1 MKPEER
7 RNRIAELVRQSGRV
21 AVEELAETLGTS
33 RETVRRDLTLLSNQ
47 GALRKVH
54 GGATTAQTAS
64 ESPLAERRAQ
74 ARTEKMMIGRTA
86 AALFKSGDSLLI
98 DSGTTTIFFAE
109 QLALRG
115 PFTVITNSTLVAQ
128 ELWASPQRGNI
139 HLLGGSYFGD
149 GYEILG
155 PQVVEQIQK
164 VHADHAVLTVGA
176 VDPAGRIMDFN
187 GDEAYVARAMIAS
200 AREVTVL
207 ADASKLGRHAL
218 FQVCGPES
226 VDRLITNKT
235 PDPIL
240 GNVLKASGVEVII
253 AASDPQ

>member
-1 MKPEER
+1 MKPEDR
-7 RNRIAELVRQSGRV
+7 RRRIAELVHQSNRV
-21 AVEELAETLGTS
+21 AVEELAALLGIS
-33 RETVRRDLTLLSNQ
+33 RETVRRDLALLSEQ
-47 GALRKVH
+47 GVVRKVH

-64 ESPLAERRAQ
+64 ESPLAERRAE
-74 ARTEKMMIGRTA
+74 ARAAKIAIGRTA
-86 AALFKSGDSLLI
+86 AALFKPGDSLLI
-98 DSGTTTIFFAE
+98 DAGTTTIAFAE
-109 QLALRG
+109 QLAKRG

-139 HLLGGSYFGD
+139 HLLGGSYHGD

-176 VDPAGRIMDFN
+176 IDPAGRVMDFN

-200 AREVTVL
+200 ARHVTVL
-207 ADASKLGRHAL
+207 ADATKLGRHAL

-226 VDRLITNKT
+226 IDRIVTDRAADAVLTST
-235 PDPIL
+235 
-240 GNVLKASGVEVII
+240 LKAAGIEVII
-253 AASDPQ
+253 AGPDTA

>member
-1 MKPEER
+1 MKPDER
-7 RNRIAELVRQSGRV
+7 RARIAELVRQSSRV
-21 AVEELAETLGTS
+21 AVEELADLLGTS
-33 RETVRRDLTLLSNQ
+33 RETVRRDLTLLSDQ
-47 GALRKVH
+47 GVLRKVH

-64 ESPLAERRAQ
+64 ESPLADRRAQ
-74 ARTEKMMIGRTA
+74 ARAEKVMIGRAA

-109 QLALRG
+109 QLAQRG

-128 ELWASPQRGNI
+128 ELRVSPHRGNI
-139 HLLGGSYFGD
+139 HLLGGTYFGD

-176 VDPAGRIMDFN
+176 IDPSGRFMDFN

-200 AREVTVL
+200 ARQVTVL

-226 VDRLITNKT
+226 IDRLITNKA

-240 GNVLKASGVEVII
+240 GNVLRASGIEII
-253 AASDPQ
+253 VASNDPT